1 MSRRCSAGAP
11 TLQAGAFLLAAAL
24 ATAAGGVASAQD
36 SAQGKTI
43 NVKLATATLNDP
55 QHEWLKRFA
64 AALENSAGGR
74 IKAEIYPASQLGSI
88 ARMIELTQL
97 GSVQAWIGPPEFLVG
112 VDQRF
117 ELLSAPGVFH
127 NDQQARKTVEDT
139 EFASAFL
146 AVGAAKGLLGA
157 ALFVYAPT
165 TIAMRTPLRR
175 VADLSGKKI
184 RVLASP
190 FQTEQMARLGATGV
204 PLTLAD
210 VLPALQQ
217 GTIDGALAPVSVL
230 TTLHYEDAAKYATET
245 GQSYVF
251 ATAMLSRRWFDALP
265 ADLKAQVMAA
275 AKQAEGELRPWT
287 FDFVAARRKMWTD
300 LGGELIAMSDADK
313 AEILTKVATLGD
325 DIVKTKPNLQP
336 LWAQMVATAKRS
348 N

>member
-1 MSRRCSAGAP
+1 MSRRSSAGAP
-11 TLQAGAFLLAAAL
+11 AAVQAVAFLLAAAL
-24 ATAAGGVASAQD
+24 ATTAGGAASAQD
-36 SAQGKTI
+36 KTI
-43 NVKLATATLNDP
+43 TVKLATATLNEP

-74 IKAEIYPASQLGSI
+74 VKTEIYPASQLGSI
-88 ARMIELTQL
+88 SRMIELTQL
-97 GSVQAWIGPPEFLVG
+97 GSIQAWIGPPEFLVG

-117 ELLSAPGVFH
+117 ELLSAPGVFN
-127 NDQQARKTVEDT
+127 NDRQALKTIEDG

-165 TIAMRTPLRR
+165 TVAMRTPMRR
-175 VADLSGKKI
+175 AADLNGKKI

-217 GTIDGALAPVSVL
+217 GTIDGALAPVSLL
-230 TTLHYEDAAKYATET
+230 TTLQYQDAAKYATET

-251 ATAMLSRRWFDALP
+251 TTAMLSRRWFDGLP

-275 AKQAEGELRPWT
+275 AKQAEAELRPWT
-287 FDFVAARRKMWTD
+287 FEFVAAQRKVWAD
-300 LGGELIAMSDADK
+300 LGGEVITLSDADK
-313 AEILTKVATLGD
+313 AEILAKVASVGD
-325 DIVKTKPNLQP
+325 DIVKTKPSLQP
-336 LWAQMVATAKRS
+336 LWTQLLATAKRS